1 MRPETGRSTSLHA
14 AAQWSKLHV
23 FLDLPPDSRAGPCK
37 PLKVLYI
44 QQYTAVTKSGVSF
57 NPEWDMGNQTSWVYK
72 CILYDQFCVY
82 PDPPQERKKGVTIKQ
97 PRESLGIREGNQE
110 REGE

>member
-1 MRPETGRSTSLHA
+1 M
-14 AAQWSKLHV
+14 
-23 FLDLPPDSRAGPCK
+23 
-37 PLKVLYI
+37 
-44 QQYTAVTKSGVSF
+44 YTAVRKSGVSF
-57 NPEWDMGNQTSWVYK
+57 NPEWDMGNQTSWV

-97 PRESLGIREGNQE
+97 QRESLGIREGNQE